1 MYFITKGFIRK
12 YSVLLYH
19 IGDIGEAYDED
30 KLQINLLETLTKLIT
45 VPDGNELITLYSS
58 QCDILLILD
67 AWQSIFF
74 L

>member
-1 MYFITKGFIRK
+1 
-12 YSVLLYH
+12 LLHH

-67 AWQSIFF
+67 A
-74 L
+74 